1 MKGRTTVTAGELTG
15 LQVEAL
21 RYRRGERVLLD
32 GVDLA
37 VGPGESVAVTGPS
50 GCGKSTLLRCVLGLD
65 GPDNGTVRVDGRQL
79 TGVRAGEL
87 AQLRVQRMGV
97 VAQFDELLPELTPVE
112 NVALPVLLTGGD
124 HRAAYRRAAELL
136 SEVGA
141 PGEGTPTRALSEG
154 ARQRVAVARA
164 LIGGPDIVLAD
175 EPTGALDPEAREDVA
190 DLLFAV
196 ARERGCALLV
206 ATHDLTVA
214 ARADRTL
221 RLRAGKLTDVAEGVA
236 A

>member
-1 MKGRTTVTAGELTG
+1 MTAGELTG
-15 LQVEAL
+15 LQVKAL
-21 RYRRGERVLLD
+21 RCRRGERVLLD

-65 GPDNGTVRVDGRQL
+65 ELDNGTVRVGGRQL

-87 AQLRVQRMGV
+87 AQLRVRRMGV
-97 VAQFDELLPELTPVE
+97 VARFDELLPELTPVE

-124 HRAAYRRAAELL
+124 HGAAYQRAAELL

-141 PGEGTPTRALSEG
+141 PGEGAPTGALSEG

-164 LIGGPDIVLAD
+164 LIGGPDILLAD

-206 ATHDLTVA
+206 ATRDLTVA

-221 RLRAGKLTDVAEGVA
+221 RLRAGMLTDVAEEVA